1 MRNATLRQLRVFEC
15 VARHLNFSRAAEEL
29 HLTQPAVSTAVSQLE
44 SHAGLPLFEHLGH
57 RVFLTEAGSVVLASA
72 RTIIRQVREAEEA
85 LSRLRGIAG
94 GTLNVAVISAGNYFF
109 PGLLAAFQQRQPNVA
124 ITLKVNNRDE
134 LLRNLADN
142 VIDVTIMGRPPK
154 AADLIST
161 PFAPHPYVVV
171 APNGHPLS
179 GRRRLNWSK
188 LAQERMIVRERGSD
202 NRATFDETNRELGA
216 TVPVT
221 MEIASNETIKQSVIA
236 GMGLGFLSMHTIAP
250 ELELK
255 RLVVLDIAGF
265 PIVRHWHVVHHR
277 QKRLPPVAEAFT
289 QFLHS
294 EGARLIAELVHQPT
308 GVKPRRRAAR

>member
-29 HLTQPAVSTAVSQLE
+29 HLTQPAVSTAISQLE
-44 SHAGLPLFEHLGH
+44 SHAGLPLFDHLGH
-57 RVFLTEAGSVVLASA
+57 RVFLTEAGKVALTSA
-72 RTIIRQVREAEEA
+72 RAIIRQVREAEEA
-85 LSRLRGIAG
+85 LSLLGGVAG

-142 VIDVTIMGRPPK
+142 VIDIAIMGRPPK
-154 AADLIST
+154 DADLVSA
-161 PFAPHPYVVV
+161 PFAPHPYAVVSR
-171 APNGHPLS
+171 PDHPLA
-179 GRRRLNWSK
+179 GKRRIAWKSLTS
-188 LAQERMIVRERGSD
+188 ERMLVRERGSD
-202 NRATFDETNRELGA
+202 NRATFDETNAERKSA
-216 TVPVT
+216 VPVA

-250 ELELK
+250 EQELN
-255 RLVVLDIAGF
+255 RLVVLDMVGF
-265 PIVRHWHVVHHR
+265 PVVRHWHVVQHR

-289 QFLHS
+289 RFLHD
-294 EGARLIAELVHQPT
+294 EGEQLIDQLINARPSAKMKRKQT
-308 GVKPRRRAAR
+308 R